1 MGQKIDELFVR
12 LAKLFR
18 TIEEE
23 GLISVKL
30 IDGNDI
36 VDEFYNKSVK
46 MVLEGKGSEHID
58 LVLSFELAKTI
69 RNTKVDDES
78 IQCMILIKKLIEP
91 IRSCLGYDDIIEFSK
106 IWASTEKYHK
116 INDEILQKYIKR
128 ELEKQNHQEVCRM
141 KLDNIIELE
150 KIDKEILKKYI
161 NKVCEIQE
169 LFKYD

>member
-46 MVLEGKGSEHID
+46 MVLEGNGSEHID

-69 RNTKVDDES
+69 RNTKVDLS
-78 IQCMILIKKLIEP
+78 LIHI
-91 IRSCLGYDDIIEFSK
+91 
-106 IWASTEKYHK
+106 
-116 INDEILQKYIKR
+116 
-128 ELEKQNHQEVCRM
+128 
-141 KLDNIIELE
+141 
-150 KIDKEILKKYI
+150 
-161 NKVCEIQE
+161 
-169 LFKYD
+169 

>member
-46 MVLEGKGSEHID
+46 MVLEGNVSEHID

-78 IQCMILIKKLIEP
+78 I
-91 IRSCLGYDDIIEFSK
+91 
-106 IWASTEKYHK
+106 
-116 INDEILQKYIKR
+116 
-128 ELEKQNHQEVCRM
+128 
-141 KLDNIIELE
+141 
-150 KIDKEILKKYI
+150 
-161 NKVCEIQE
+161 
-169 LFKYD
+169 

>member
-1 MGQKIDELFVR
+1 MGQKIDELFVW

-46 MVLEGKGSEHID
+46 RVLEGNGSEHID

-78 IQCMILIKKLIEP
+78 I
-91 IRSCLGYDDIIEFSK
+91 
-106 IWASTEKYHK
+106 
-116 INDEILQKYIKR
+116 
-128 ELEKQNHQEVCRM
+128 
-141 KLDNIIELE
+141 
-150 KIDKEILKKYI
+150 
-161 NKVCEIQE
+161 
-169 LFKYD
+169 